1 MLQDQTVSYNGQ
13 PIAVVVAK
21 SLNEAKTAAAMLKVN
36 YAPKMAQI
44 GIKDR
49 TSEARWP
56 KNPGKEPARDHR
68 GDLQAGLSA
77 ANVIIENTYVTPI
90 QFHNRMEPHATIAG
104 WEGDRLT
111 VYDAT
116 QYISGE
122 RMALAKTLDIPIDYV
137 HVINPVVG
145 GGFGCKGSMWSTCR
159 CVPWQRK

>member
-1 MLQDQTVSYNGQ
+1 M
-13 PIAVVVAK
+13 AK

-104 WEGDRLT
+104 W
-111 VYDAT
+111 
-116 QYISGE
+116 
-122 RMALAKTLDIPIDYV
+122 
-137 HVINPVVG
+137 G
-145 GGFGCKGSMWSTCR
+145 GRQTD
-159 CVPWQRK
+159 CV